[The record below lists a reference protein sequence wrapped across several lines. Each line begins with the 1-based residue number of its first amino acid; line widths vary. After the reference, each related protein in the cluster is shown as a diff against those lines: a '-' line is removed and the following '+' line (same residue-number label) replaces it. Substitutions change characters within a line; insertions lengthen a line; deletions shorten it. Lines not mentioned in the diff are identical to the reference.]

1 MCVQVGDKIG
11 IGRFSTVHAGNWHGD
26 VAIKFLDMENVDDE
40 STLEAFRLD
49 VATFRKTRHENL
61 ILFMGACMKPPRLAI
76 VTSLCKGNT
85 LYTHLHLRKD
95 KFFMNKVILIA
106 QKIAQGMGYLHH
118 KGIVHKDLKTKNIFL
133 ENGRAI
139 ITDFGLVNV
148 ARRLCSRHKKPGEK
162 GEITINF
169 SANIKHY
176 HH

>member
-1 MCVQVGDKIG
+1 MLQHLG
-11 IGRFSTVHAGNWHGD
+11 IVFFYTYNAFKMILNAD
-26 VAIKFLDMENVDDE
+26 FLSKCKKTPNFPLMHYQDFTKV
-40 STLEAFRLD
+40 F
-49 VATFRKTRHENL
+49 FRKTRHENL
-61 ILFMGACMKPPRLAI
+61 ILFMGACAKPPRLAI

-95 KFFMNKVILIA
+95 KFYMNKVILIA
-106 QKIAQGMGYLHH
+106 QQIAQGMGYLHH

-162 GEITINF
+162 GNVKKSSRIISTFMN
-169 SANIKHY
+169 
-176 HH
+176 